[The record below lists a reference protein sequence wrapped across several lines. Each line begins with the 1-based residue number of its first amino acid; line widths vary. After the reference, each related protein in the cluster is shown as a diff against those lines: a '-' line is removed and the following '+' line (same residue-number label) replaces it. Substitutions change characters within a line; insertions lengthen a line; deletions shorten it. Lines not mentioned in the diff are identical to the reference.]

1 MSGSRTH
8 AAAGPLRTIWEGG
21 AAAGL
26 DDAGLIAR
34 FVEGRGR
41 GERAEAAFRVLVE
54 RHAGMVERVCRQRLG
69 DGHLAQDAAQAV
81 FLVLARKAG
90 SVRSTGSV
98 APWLHGVACRVASR
112 ARRKASALLALETRA
127 ALERGTPPEGPEP
140 HNSDAHD
147 WEALHDEVHRLPD
160 RYRDPVVICYL
171 GGQTY
176 EVAALRLGCPV
187 GTVRVRLSRARD
199 RLRDR
204 LTRRGF
210 GPAAGVIAWVDGVGT
225 ALPETPGAV
234 TARWVDATL
243 HAVQAFQAGR
253 SAAGTVS
260 AAVLAL
266 GSEGVRCMLMEKV
279 RIVVLCGLSTT
290 ALGAGAALYASPQQK
305 APAKGSLEGPE
316 DRSASAEPNGRE
328 RTKITEY
335 LLAAHNRH
343 KQQKKFYEEGRI
355 TIDRYL
361 DACRQLMAAETL
373 FYPKTPG
380 LFGPLEEYVANL
392 KALRER
398 EAAELEAGRGT
409 KADLSEVEAEA
420 ARAALELEYK
430 KSRMD
435 PADEVKDLR
444 EKVARLEAELAR
456 VVKFLRLQGLD
467 ADPVL
472 KERRQ

>member
-112 ARRKASALLALETRA
+112 ARRKASALLALETCA

-176 EVAALRLGCPV
+176 EEAALRLGCPV
-187 GTVRVRLSRARD
+187 GTVRARLSRARD

-210 GPAAGVIAWVDGVGT
+210 GPAAGVIAWVDGAARVS
-225 ALPETPGAV
+225 PEPPAAAGHA
-234 TARWVDATL
+234 WVESTL
-243 HAVQAFQAGR
+243 HAAHALQAGR

-260 AAVLAL
+260 AAALAL
-266 GSEGVRCMLMEKV
+266 GSEGVRCMLMEKI
-279 RIVVLCGLSTT
+279 RAAALCGLAVTT
-290 ALGAGAALYASPQQK
+290 VGTGAVLYAAPQ
-305 APAKGSLEGPE
+305 
-316 DRSASAEPNGRE
+316 
-328 RTKITEY
+328 
-335 LLAAHNRH
+335 
-343 KQQKKFYEEGRI
+343 QQKKNTAGATRSAPETKTLERSAREKRVTDAFLAAALKREAAQRAFYKEGRI
-355 TIDRYL
+355 TIDRYV
-361 DACRQLMAAETL
+361 DAVRQVKNAEVMAATAEGQVEANKRYVEKL
-373 FYPKTPG
+373 GEIKKR
-380 LFGPLEEYVANL
+380 EES
-392 KALRER
+392 
-398 EAAELEAGRGT
+398 ELEVGRGT
-409 KADLSEVEAEA
+409 KADLSEIEAEVA
-420 ARAALELEYK
+420 RMAVELENPQARAET
-430 KSRMD
+430 
-435 PADEVKDLR
+435 ADEVKALR

-456 VVKFLRLQGLD
+456 VVKFLSLRGLD